1 MNPVTRTDGRY
12 SDAKAVVHIQVA
24 VKIILNVDCVKCSP
38 LGSLDVCELDAVML
52 FSRDVRIL
60 KQRTSL
66 KHTTGQLLK
75 LFPERL
81 LDIIQKIG

>member
-1 MNPVTRTDGRY
+1 
-12 SDAKAVVHIQVA
+12 
-24 VKIILNVDCVKCSP
+24 
-38 LGSLDVCELDAVML
+38 
-52 FSRDVRIL
+52 L